1 MRGAV
6 RLHAGTRR
14 CLCALGALV
23 LVACGASRGAAYDRA
38 YAEAERAES
47 AGRLDEAARAY
58 DRAAQAARHSRDR
71 DAARWSAADVLSHAG
86 RLPDA
91 VARLDALA
99 ADARSD
105 HQVEA
110 AYRAALLRVEHEEAD
125 RGWHDLEQ
133 LVRRFPS
140 HGVAHVALRKL
151 VEHADATS
159 PRAGLDELNALGR
172 DLEGTDLTQL
182 VAYLSAVHLEQLGDD
197 AGAYAAYMRIASRWP
212 YPRGPFFDDV
222 LWNASLL
229 DEKAG
234 RGQAAVDDLE
244 RLVAVRETTTLVGS
258 YERARYV
265 PAMLRIGKLYA
276 DVLHDRERAR
286 ATYHRLY
293 ADFAHSTMRDDALW
307 KEAALWRQDGD
318 ATAACSRLST
328 LVHEFPDSRYVPC
341 ATASCPGVERP
352 SKSGAPKECREYIE
366 RDGGERRE

>member
-1 MRGAV
+1 MRT
-6 RLHAGTRR
+6 L
-14 CLCALGALV
+14 ALTLALT
-23 LVACGASRGAAYDRA
+23 LVACGSSRGAAYDRA

-47 AGRLDEAARAY
+47 AGRLEEAVSAYDQAARAAK
-58 DRAAQAARHSRDR
+58 RPRDR
-71 DAARWSAADVLSHAG
+71 DAARWSAADVLAHAG

-99 ADARSD
+99 ADAASD
-105 HQVEA
+105 HQAEA
-110 AYRAALLRVEHEEAD
+110 AYRAALLRVEHEQAE
-125 RGWHDLEQ
+125 RGWRDLEQ
-133 LVRRFPS
+133 LVRHFPS

-159 PRAGLDELNALGR
+159 VRAGLDELKALGR
-172 DLEGTDLTQL
+172 DLDGTDLTQL
-182 VAYLSAVHLEQLGDD
+182 IAYLSAVHLEQLGDD
-197 AGAYAAYMRIASRWP
+197 AGAYAAYLRIADRWP

-234 RGQAAVDDLE
+234 RAQAAVDDLE

-265 PAMLRIGKLYA
+265 PSMLRIGKLYA

-293 ADFAHSTMRDDALW
+293 TDFAHSTFRDDALW
-307 KEAALWRQDGD
+307 KEATLWRQDGD
-318 ATAACSRLST
+318 ASTACSRLST

-366 RDGGERRE
+366 RGGAERPE